1 MRADLHTHTR
11 FSDGTDSPS
20 ELVHAAHE
28 AGLDTLGIT
37 DHDTTAG
44 WAGAEQAARAVGMR
58 LVRGMEL
65 STQVN
70 SRTVHVLG
78 YLFDPDHPAMREH
91 YRLAAEKRQM
101 RIAQMVEKLQPVLG
115 MSWEDFRA
123 HYPDQDVIG
132 RPHIADMLIARKV
145 VATRKEAFERYLTP
159 RCPYFVPLRAISAL
173 EAISLVNTCGG
184 KAVLAHPW
192 ARGGR
197 ELLDV
202 SFFRDAKE
210 VGLFGVEVDHRDNVD
225 RGELAGLVASFGFA
239 RFGSSDYHGLGK
251 VNRLA
256 EHTTSAEVVHALIE
270 GCFLEV
276 V

>member
-1 MRADLHTHTR
+1 MRADLHTHSR
-11 FSDGTDSPS
+11 CSDGTDSPR
-20 ELVHAAHE
+20 ELVYAAYQ
-28 AGLDTLGIT
+28 AGVDVLGIT

-44 WAGAEQAARAVGMR
+44 WAEAETAARECGIR

-78 YLFDPDHPAMREH
+78 YLFDPDHEAMLRH
-91 YRLAAEKRQM
+91 YHLAAEKRQT

-115 MSWEDFRA
+115 MTWEDFRA
-123 HYPDQDVIG
+123 HFPDQAVIG
-132 RPHIADMLIARKV
+132 RPHIADMLIERKV
-145 VATRKEAFERYLTP
+145 VATRAEAFERFLTP
-159 RCPYFVPLRAISAL
+159 HCRYFVPLHAISAL
-173 EAISLVNTCGG
+173 EAITLINSCGG

-202 SFFRDAKE
+202 SFFQAAKE
-210 VGLFGVEVDHRDNVD
+210 AGLCGVEVDHCDNVACD
-225 RGELAGLVASFGFA
+225 ELAGLTRSFGFL

-251 VNRLA
+251 VNRIA
-256 EHTTSAEVVHALIE
+256 EHTTSAEVVEALRE
-270 GCFLEV
+270 GCYLEV